1 MEVAIA
7 TALLSLG
14 ISLVG
19 TAVFQVLVAQGT
31 WQDEVVATKDLRHVG
46 SWFGGDVLN
55 TKTTDLDSDVAPV
68 GTVANL
74 RDTQSACI

>member
-1 MEVAIA
+1 MGGSLFKKGFLHRLSSSTRGFTLMEVAIA

-19 TAVFQVLVAQGT
+19 TAVFQVLGAQGN

-46 SWFGGDVLN
+46 SWF
-55 TKTTDLDSDVAPV
+55 S
-68 GTVANL
+68 L
-74 RDTQSACI
+74 RF